1 MPRTGKKPFEAVL
14 TYFRSVPLAEA
25 DLVFH
30 LVKVEIAARREAA
43 VIPVPDPIAK
53 PKGKKRGPKPGS
65 KRGPKSGSSTGPQAT
80 IEGIDPAPA
89 SDPKV

>member
-30 LVKVEIAARREAA
+30 LAKVEIAARREAA
-43 VIPVPDPIAK
+43 AIITMPDPIAK

-65 KRGPKSGSSTGPQAT
+65 KRGPKPMPPAETN
-80 IEGIDPAPA
+80 EGIDPAPA